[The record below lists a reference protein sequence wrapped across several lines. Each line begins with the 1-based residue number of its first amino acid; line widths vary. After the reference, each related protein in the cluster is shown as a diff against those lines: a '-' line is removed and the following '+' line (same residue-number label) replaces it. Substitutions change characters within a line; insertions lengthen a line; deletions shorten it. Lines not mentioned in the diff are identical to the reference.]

1 MKARYSIALL
11 NVLWTLPCHAQEGA
25 LAHPVV
31 AVVAK
36 PTTVAATRAIR
47 ECPRSAGGDRD
58 QLDVAIPADSVA
70 ITCSVEGSSELGQ
83 ADDSE
88 WRAVKYLTR
97 YVFPAD
103 SIKRLVERDA
113 VSDTAEV
120 IDVVLYSGA
129 RGGAD
134 WRGEWHLWADRRLTR
149 DVNVT
154 LGLHGGRA
162 VFSVLSCVNGTG
174 GCQQHFFARAKGR
187 WSGLNERYY
196 GQLAQRFGNAFWK
209 GISVD
214 VQTLR
219 GVVPLY
225 AKRDANCCASGR
237 LRVQLVVR
245 DTEVVLGSASL
256 LSPLSDTGRRVPDSR
271 SRHR

>member
-1 MKARYSIALL
+1 MKERYYIALL
-11 NVLWTLPCHAQEGA
+11 NALWALPCHAQEDA

-36 PTTVAATRAIR
+36 PTSIAASRAIG

-58 QLDVAIPADSVA
+58 QLDVAIPADSVTV
-70 ITCSVEGSSELGQ
+70 TCRVESARELGR
-83 ADDSE
+83 ADDAD

-103 SIKRLVERDA
+103 SIKRRVERGA

-120 IDVVLYSGA
+120 IDVVLYSVA
-129 RGGAD
+129 RGGTD
-134 WRGEWHLWADRRLTR
+134 WRGEWHVWADRRLTR
-149 DVNVT
+149 DVNVR

-174 GCQQHFFARAKGR
+174 GCEQHFVARAKGR

-196 GQLAQRFGNAFWK
+196 EQLAHRFGNAFWK

-214 VQTLR
+214 VRTLR

-225 AKRDANCCASGR
+225 ATGDANCCASGR
-237 LRVQLVVR
+237 LRLQLVVR
-245 DTEVVLGSASL
+245 DTEIVLGGASL
-256 LSPLSDTGRRVPDSR
+256 LSPLSDSGRRVPDSH